1 MIFGTGIDIVNIKK
15 LRKITEK
22 WGDRFNKRIF
32 TSQELEYCYQKSSP
46 FQHLAARFAAKEAF
60 LKALRRAERNG
71 LKWREIEVDNDQGG
85 QPLYRLKGYAKFLAS
100 KQKINLFLTIS
111 HSGDYAI
118 AHCLLEHNPAR

>member
-1 MIFGTGIDIVNIKK
+1 MIFGTGIDIVNINK
-15 LRKITEK
+15 LKKITEK
-22 WGDRFNKRIF
+22 WGDRFNRRIF

-60 LKALRRAERNG
+60 LKALKRAERNG

-85 QPLYRLKGYAKFLAS
+85 QPFYRLKGAGRSLIRE
-100 KQKINLFLTIS
+100 QGIQLFLTIS

-118 AHCLLEHNPAR
+118 AHCLLEK